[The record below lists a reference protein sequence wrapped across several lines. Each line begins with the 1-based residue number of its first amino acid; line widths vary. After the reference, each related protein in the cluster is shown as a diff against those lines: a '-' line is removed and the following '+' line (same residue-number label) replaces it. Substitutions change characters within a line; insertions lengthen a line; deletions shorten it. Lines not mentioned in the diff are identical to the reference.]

1 MSTTFVQSDT
11 FKWVDYLNPDKQ
23 VLAQLATE
31 LNLDQKVLFGCLD
44 SDYLPHIETYD
55 KTHFVVLRLM
65 EPESK
70 LSADSVQELTTK
82 VALFITHEQLV
93 TIHRLPLSEIDVVS
107 KKIKEFPADSVN
119 KQKILGLLYE
129 QVALGFDKPLSDLEN
144 KLQSFED
151 NLFSK
156 RKSKSFLKE
165 GFYLKRKA
173 SAFKKVLKL
182 SLDLITK
189 LVDKVECHTHLFQQP
204 KERLERSLFY
214 AEDVFDNIQS
224 LLNLHVAIESQK
236 TNEASFKANE
246 IMRVLT
252 VISIFFLPLN
262 FLAGVF
268 GMNFVHIPLLSHP
281 FGFWISILVMLI
293 ISGLLTTY
301 LYKQGWLA
309 RPEIAS
315 EGKKNADS

>member
-11 FKWVDYLNPDKQ
+11 FKWVDYLNPDKA
-23 VLAQLATE
+23 VLVQLAEE
-31 LNLDQKVLFGCLD
+31 LNLDSKVLLNCLD

-70 LSADSVQELTTK
+70 ISADSVQELTTK
-82 VALFITHEQLV
+82 VALFISQEQLV
-93 TIHRLPLSEIDVVS
+93 TIHRLPLIEVDNVA
-107 KKIKEFPADSVN
+107 KKIKDFPADSIN

-129 QVALGFDKPLSDLEN
+129 QVAQGFDRPLTDLEA
-144 KLQSFED
+144 KLQDFEGK
-151 NLFSK
+151 LFSK
-156 RKSKSFLKE
+156 KKSKSFLQE

-182 SLDLITK
+182 SLDLINK
-189 LVDKVECHTHLFQQP
+189 LVDKVDCHSMLFQQP

-214 AEDVFDNIQS
+214 AEDVYDNIQS

-236 TNEASFKANE
+236 TNEASYKANE

-268 GMNFVHIPLLSHP
+268 GMNFEHIPLLSHP
-281 FGFWISILVMLI
+281 LGFWVSIAGMLI
-293 ISGLLTTY
+293 ISGSLTTY
-301 LYKQGWLA
+301 LYNQGWLA
-309 RPEIAS
+309 RPDITP
-315 EGKKNADS
+315 EGNKNADS

>member
-23 VLAQLATE
+23 VLAQLAVE
-31 LNLDQKVLFGCLD
+31 LNLDQKVMLNCLD

-82 VALFITHEQLV
+82 VAIFITQEQLV
-93 TIHRLPLSEIDVVS
+93 TIHRLPLLEVDVVS
-107 KKIKEFPADSVN
+107 AKIKEFPQDSIN

-144 KLQSFED
+144 KLQGFED
-151 NLFSK
+151 KLFNK
-156 RKSKSFLKE
+156 RKSKNFLKE

-182 SLDLITK
+182 SLDLINK
-189 LVDKVECHTHLFQQP
+189 LVDKVECHSMLFQQP

-214 AEDVFDNIQS
+214 AEDVYDNIQS

-262 FLAGVF
+262 FLAGLF
-268 GMNFVHIPLLSHP
+268 GMNFEHIPLLNHP
-281 FGFWISILVMLI
+281 LGFWISILGMLI

-301 LYKQGWLA
+301 LYKQGWLS
-309 RPEIAS
+309 RPEIAA
-315 EGKKNADS
+315 EGNRNADS

>member
-11 FKWVDYLNPDKQ
+11 FKWVDYLNPDKE
-23 VLAQLATE
+23 VLAQLAGE
-31 LNLDQKVLFGCLD
+31 LNLDQKVLLNCLD
-44 SDYLPHIETYD
+44 SDYLPHIETYG
-55 KTHFVVLRLM
+55 KTHFIVLRLM

-82 VALFITHEQLV
+82 VALFVTQEQLV
-93 TIHRLPLSEIDVVS
+93 TIHRLPLSEIETVS
-107 KKIKEFPADSVN
+107 KKVNELPQDSIN

-129 QVALGFDKPLSDLEN
+129 QVAQGFDRPLTDLES
-144 KLQSFED
+144 KLQGFED
-151 NLFSK
+151 KLFSK
-156 RKSKSFLKE
+156 KKPKSFLQE

-182 SLDLITK
+182 SLDLINK
-189 LVDKVECHTHLFQQP
+189 LVDKVDCNAILFQQP

-252 VISIFFLPLN
+252 IISIFFLPLN

-268 GMNFVHIPLLSHP
+268 GMNFEHIPLLNHP
-281 FGFWISILVMLI
+281 LGFWISIFVMLI

-301 LYKQGWLA
+301 LYKQGWLS